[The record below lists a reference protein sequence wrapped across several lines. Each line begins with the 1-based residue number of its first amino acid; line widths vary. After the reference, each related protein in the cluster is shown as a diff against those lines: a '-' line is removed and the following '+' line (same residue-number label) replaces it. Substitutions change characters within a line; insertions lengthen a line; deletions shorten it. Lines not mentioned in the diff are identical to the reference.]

1 MNSDIA
7 ALWAK
12 AFVHIAKLSEIAH
25 TDRMNAQVEA
35 KLARIR
41 LGHLITHV
49 SESQASA
56 DEDEFRRLD
65 WIQTL
70 SARMSGLLETIERNV
85 NWFENCKASIP
96 QGVTLYGSALDRER
110 RTAAIE
116 ALERVLMSIEEMAEC
131 CKVDKNAIPFERG
144 QKPETKSEQNN
155 APKLPR
161 SRSEKPGEEWFEYW
175 HHTLKADERRLWIAW
190 VEAEAPKPSQFKDEG
205 AKLGFTAK
213 RTEDVIR
220 KIWHK
225 IHQATYVIGCSEDAK
240 LLRKT
245 KAWTVFAMNSDE
257 TKHMGANRIPSK
269 INA

>member
-1 MNSDIA
+1 MNSHIA

-85 NWFENCKASIP
+85 NWFENCRASIP
-96 QGVTLYGSALDRER
+96 QGVTLHGSALDREL

-116 ALERVLMSIEEMAEC
+116 ALERVRLSIEELAEC
-131 CKVDKNAIPFERG
+131 CRVDSKKREPMAYELCEIELYEEFKERFAQNPNRKKSHIYREIASRKEIPKTLRNNQTAEEYVTSVCEKISAYVKRNGETYTIKN
-144 QKPETKSEQNN
+144 
-155 APKLPR
+155 
-161 SRSEKPGEEWFEYW
+161 
-175 HHTLKADERRLWIAW
+175 D
-190 VEAEAPKPSQFKDEG
+190 
-205 AKLGFTAK
+205 
-213 RTEDVIR
+213 
-220 KIWHK
+220 
-225 IHQATYVIGCSEDAK
+225 
-240 LLRKT
+240 
-245 KAWTVFAMNSDE
+245 SD
-257 TKHMGANRIPSK
+257 TTQTNHL
-269 INA
+269 